1 MPDPLTAAPEP
12 VNVTVPVSPLKVP
25 LLVQLPPML
34 CEKLPPLNVVD
45 APRDTF
51 PFTVIAEAAVNETE
65 VPVPNTLLRLPNT
78 DSPVPGKV
86 FTAAPLELL
95 TTRFP

>member
-1 MPDPLTAAPEP
+1 LA
-12 VNVTVPVSPLKVP
+12 
-25 LLVQLPPML
+25 QLPPML

-45 APRDTF
+45 APRETF

-65 VPVPNTLLRLPNT
+65 VPVPNTLLRLPT
-78 DSPVPGKV
+78 TVSAVPGKV

-95 TTRFP
+95 TLRFP